1 MRAQPEN
8 FISVTR
14 QLSSNLYIRIPT
26 LATRSQSAISW
37 LQKHQARCRPPRSFI
52 SWVCFSGPSPDQKTA
67 NPDDPG
73 GPGAGK
79 GTQCSRLAREL
90 DVAHVSI
97 GDLLRAEQH
106 QAQSIRA
113 EAIRAH
119 YHEGEHLDDQIYVD
133 VLREHL
139 LLRIQNGT
147 NKFLVDG
154 FPRNICQTGCF
165 ERRVVRKS

>member
-1 MRAQPEN
+1 MASETSSTLQTAQ
-8 FISVTR
+8 II
-14 QLSSNLYIRIPT
+14 YIVGT
-26 LATRSQSAISW
+26 
-37 LQKHQARCRPPRSFI
+37 C
-52 SWVCFSGPSPDQKTA
+52 SGPIADQNTA

-79 GTQCSRLAREL
+79 GTQCSRLARDL

-106 QAQSIRA
+106 QVQSTRA

-119 YHEGEHLDDQIYVD
+119 YHEGKHLDDQIYVD
-133 VLREHL
+133 VLKEHL
-139 LLRIQNGT
+139 LLQIQNGT

-165 ERRVVRKS
+165 ERRVVREAD